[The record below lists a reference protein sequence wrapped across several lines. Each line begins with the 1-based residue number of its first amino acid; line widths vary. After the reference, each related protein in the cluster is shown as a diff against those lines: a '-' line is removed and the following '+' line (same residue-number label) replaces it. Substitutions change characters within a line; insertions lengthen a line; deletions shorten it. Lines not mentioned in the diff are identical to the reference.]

1 MHNLTP
7 AQQLYAWRRNWRRQ
21 ALLYCGLLAAGSALV
36 TGALLHTLLH
46 ASWWWV
52 VPVAAAAMGVAMFLW
67 PQWRITEKDILQY
80 LNRQIPELEESSE
93 LLLLPPDSTSP
104 LQQLQ
109 LLRITPVMQRLKP
122 VPPMQRVLKRG
133 LLFFTGSA
141 LLCLLITQTA
151 GKRHSDKADTPAT
164 SGPVV
169 AEQLPPGIAGATV
182 HIQPPA
188 YTGKAAR
195 QQQWLNLRVEEGVA
209 VNWRIRTTQPVET
222 LQILFNDSTRLRFRA
237 TDSSHTQWQ
246 AGTTLTHSGF
256 YRIQL
261 AQQLSEFYKI
271 ESIKDQPP
279 AISFQAPGPHTV
291 IDYGMPEQVGI
302 RLQVSDD
309 YGVAGATIIAT
320 VASGSGE
327 AVKFKEQQLA
337 FTNSF
342 AAHDTSYRLQQ
353 LLQLKTLQMQPGDE
367 LYFYVKAT
375 DTRGQQTRS
384 DIYIVTLPDTA
395 QLMSMDGIVSGVN
408 LKPEYFRSQRQIIIE
423 TEQLLRDQATMS
435 IQAFNEKS
443 NDLGVDQKLLRL
455 RYGRFLGE
463 ESETHIGEERVED
476 DEHGHDEHDHDE
488 HDGHA
493 HHQENT
499 AKDFNNADK
508 ILDAFSHKHDI
519 AEDATFFDPETKKQ
533 LKATL
538 AEMWNAELRLRTFT
552 PREALPYEYKALR
565 LLKDLQQK
573 SRSYVGKTSAKL
585 PPLKP
590 EKRLTG
596 ELDKIIT
603 PVYQK
608 QQTDTAN
615 PYTTLRLA
623 MSLLEQAQT
632 GAVLSAT
639 DNALLQQVIPQL
651 GKAAAAQPSLYL
663 SAYEA
668 LQRIT
673 RLPQGG
679 RAADIAVTLKALHRL
694 TPAPGK
700 LPSAPASGGMPA
712 LSQQYFQQ
720 LKAGKQL

>member
-1 MHNLTP
+1 MNKLTP
-7 AQQLYAWRRNWRRQ
+7 MQQLYEWRRSWRIQ

-36 TGALLHTLLH
+36 AGALLHALLN
-46 ASWWWV
+46 AYWWWV
-52 VPVAAAAMGVAMFLW
+52 VPVAALAMGITMWLW

-80 LNRQIPELEESSE
+80 LNRQEPALEESGE
-93 LLLLPPDSTSP
+93 LLLLPPENTSL

-109 LLRITPVMQRLKP
+109 LQRITPVIQQLNP
-122 VPPMQRVLKRG
+122 VPPIQAALKRG
-133 LLFFTGSA
+133 LLFFAGSVV
-141 LLCLLITQTA
+141 LCLLITQTA
-151 GKRHSDKADTPAT
+151 GKRSVDKTT
-164 SGPVV
+164 VTVSGGKTVI
-169 AEQLPPGIAGATV
+169 AEKLPPGIAGATV
-182 HIQPPA
+182 VIQPPA
-188 YTGKAAR
+188 YIGKAAR
-195 QQQWLNLRVEEGVA
+195 QQQSLNLRVEEGA
-209 VNWRIRTTQPVET
+209 SVNWRIHTTQPVEV
-222 LQILFNDSTRLRFRA
+222 LQIVFNDSSQLRFRA
-237 TDSSHTQWQ
+237 VDSSHTQWQ
-246 AGTTLTHSGF
+246 AGTTLQHSGF

-279 AISFQAPGPHTV
+279 VISFQAPGPHTV

-337 FTNSF
+337 FANNF
-342 AAHDTSYRLQQ
+342 AARDTSYRLQQ
-353 LLQLKTLQMQPGDE
+353 TLQLNALQMHPGDE

-375 DTRGQQTRS
+375 DTHGQQTRS

-435 IQAFNEKS
+435 VQAFNEKS

-463 ESETHIGEERVED
+463 ESETHIGEERVE
-476 DEHGHDEHDHDE
+476 EEGHDHDE
-488 HDGHA
+488 HDGHD
-493 HHQENT
+493 HHEENT

-538 AEMWNAELRLRTFT
+538 AEMWNAELRLRTFK
-552 PREALPYEYKALR
+552 PGEALPYEYKALR

-608 QQTDTAN
+608 QLTDKTDAN
-615 PYTTLRLA
+615 ATLRQA
-623 MSLLEQAQT
+623 IGVLEQVQS
-632 GAVLSAT
+632 GSVLSDAEKT
-639 DNALLQQVIPQL
+639 LLQQTIPHL
-651 GKAAAAQPSLYL
+651 GKAASAQPAQYL

-673 RLPQGG
+673 QLPE
-679 RAADIAVTLKALHRL
+679 RYRPADISVTLKALHRL
-694 TPAPGK
+694 TPAPEK
-700 LPSAPASGGMPA
+700 LPSTPTSGGIPA

-720 LKAGKQL
+720 LKAGKQP

>member
-1 MHNLTP
+1 MAHNPAP
-7 AQQLYAWRRNWRRQ
+7 AQQIHQWQRSWRRQ
-21 ALLYCGLLAAGSALV
+21 ALLHCLLLAAGSALAA
-36 TGALLHTLLH
+36 GALLHTFLH
-46 ASWWWV
+46 ASWWWTV
-52 VPVAAAAMGVAMFLW
+52 AIAAAAMGFALLLW
-67 PQWRITEKDILQY
+67 PQWRMCEKDVVQY
-80 LNRQIPELEESSE
+80 LNRQVPELEESSE
-93 LLLLPPDSTSP
+93 LLVLNAGELSL

-109 LLRITPVMQRLKP
+109 LARIMPVLQQVTPVS
-122 VPPMQRVLKRG
+122 PMQAMLKRAA
-133 LLFFTGSA
+133 FFFVGSVM
-141 LLCLLITQTA
+141 LCLLIIQTA
-151 GKRHSDKADTPAT
+151 GKQNSATIHTVPAN
-164 SGPVV
+164 GPVV
-169 AEQLPPGIAGATV
+169 AETLPPGIAGATV
-182 HIQPPA
+182 QIQPPA
-188 YTGKAAR
+188 YTRKAAR
-195 QQQWLNLRVEEGVA
+195 QQSSLHLRLEEGA
-209 VNWRIRTTQPVET
+209 SVNWRIRTTQPVKT
-222 LQILFNDSTRLRFRA
+222 LQIVFNDSTRLRFRA
-237 TDSSHTQWQ
+237 ADSSHTQWQ
-246 AGTTLTHSGF
+246 ATAMLQHSGF

-261 AQQLSEFYKI
+261 NQQLSEFYKI
-271 ESIKDQPP
+271 ESIPDQPP
-279 AISFQAPGPHTV
+279 VISFQAPGPHTV
-291 IDYGMPEQVGI
+291 IDYGMPEQVGL
-302 RLQVSDD
+302 RLQVRDD
-309 YGVAGATIIAT
+309 YGVAGAAIIAT

-327 AVKFKEQQLA
+327 AVKFKEQQLT
-337 FTNSF
+337 FPNSF

-353 LLQLKTLQMQPGDE
+353 LLQLNALQMHPGDE

-375 DTRGQQTRS
+375 DTRNQQTRS

-395 QLMSMDGIVSGVN
+395 QLMSLDGIISGVN

-423 TEQLLRDQATMS
+423 TEQLLRNQATIS
-435 IQAFNEKS
+435 TQAFNDKS

-455 RYGRFLGE
+455 RYGKFLGE

-476 DEHGHDEHDHDE
+476 EHHDE
-488 HDGHA
+488 HDGHD

-538 AEMWNAELRLRTFT
+538 AEMWNAELRLRTFK
-552 PREALPYEYKALR
+552 PKEALPYEYKALR

-573 SRSYVGKTSAKL
+573 SRSYVGKTSAKI

-608 QQTDTAN
+608 QLTDTSD
-615 PYTTLRLA
+615 PYASLRLA
-623 MSLLEQAQT
+623 IGLLEQLQT
-632 GAVLSAT
+632 GAALSVAGNT
-639 DNALLQQVIPQL
+639 LLQQVIPQL

-673 RLPQGG
+673 RLPQNG
-679 RAADIAVTLKALHRL
+679 RSADVAVTLKALHRL

-720 LKAGKQL
+720 LKAGKP